1 MVKYGCDKCG
11 KVFRH
16 KNDHSKHVNRK
27 TQCGDMTLIKCENCS
42 KLFKH
47 KSSMYH
53 HKKTCCSLA
62 NISASRIENI
72 SQKIQTNNIQNN
84 NVNVDGNVSVNVVK
98 FGDENLSYIS
108 DDLYKQILGRGL
120 RAVEE
125 FIEHSHFNKKHPENH
140 NLYVANI
147 RDEYLVLY
155 DGDKW
160 IITKRNE
167 KLEDIIYAKSDYLYE
182 KFKQLYGTMDIHAIQ
197 RFQNFL
203 NLRDDLATMARIKE
217 DLTMQLYN
225 NRKLPQQMRRRM
237 EILEDLELRRSI
249 QTSLNNGQD
258 GRHVITR
265 IEDLL
270 NSAEDPNNEVLQKF
284 LASIK

>member
-1 MVKYGCDKCG
+1 MVEYECDKCG
-11 KVFRH
+11 KIFQH
-16 KNDHSKHVNRK
+16 KNDYSKHNNRK
-27 TQCGDMTLIKCENCS
+27 TPCGGRTRIKCDNCS
-42 KLFKH
+42 KSFKH

-53 HKKTCCSLA
+53 HKKTCRQLT
-62 NISASRIENI
+62 NISTTHIGNVN
-72 SQKIQTNNIQNN
+72 QKIQTNNIQNN
-84 NVNVDGNVSVNVVK
+84 NVNVDGNVNVVK
-98 FGDENLSYIS
+98 FGNENLSYIS

-160 IITKRNE
+160 IITKRDE

-182 KFKQLYGTMDIHAIQ
+182 KFKQLYGTMDTYAIQ

-203 NLRDDLATMARIKE
+203 NLRGDIKTMARIKE
-217 DLTMQLYN
+217 DLAIQLYN

-237 EILEDLELRRSI
+237 EILEDLELRKSI
-249 QTSLNNGQD
+249 QTSLDNGQSGVD
-258 GRHVITR
+258 VIAK
-265 IEDLL
+265 IEGLL
-270 NSAEDPNNEVLQKF
+270 NSVEDPNTEVIRKF

>member
-1 MVKYGCDKCG
+1 
-11 KVFRH
+11 
-16 KNDHSKHVNRK
+16 
-27 TQCGDMTLIKCENCS
+27 
-42 KLFKH
+42 
-47 KSSMYH
+47 
-53 HKKTCCSLA
+53 
-62 NISASRIENI
+62 
-72 SQKIQTNNIQNN
+72 
-84 NVNVDGNVSVNVVK
+84 VNVDGNVNVNVVK

-182 KFKQLYGTMDIHAIQ
+182 KFKQLYGTMDTHAIQ

-203 NLRDDLATMARIKE
+203 NLRDDIATMARIKE
-217 DLTMQLYN
+217 DLTIQLYN

-249 QTSLNNGQD
+249 QTSLNNGQH
-258 GRHVITR
+258 GRHVISQ

-270 NSAEDPNNEVLQKF
+270 NLTEDPNNEFLQKF

>member
-1 MVKYGCDKCG
+1 MVEYECDKCG
-11 KVFRH
+11 KIFQH
-16 KNDHSKHVNRK
+16 KNDYSKHNNRK
-27 TQCGDMTLIKCENCS
+27 TSCVDSARIKCDNCS
-42 KLFKH
+42 KYFKH

-53 HKKTCCSLA
+53 HKKKCCSLT
-62 NISASRIENI
+62 NISTTCIGNVN
-72 SQKIQTNNIQNN
+72 QKIQTNNIQNN
-84 NVNVDGNVSVNVVK
+84 NVNVDGNVNVVK
-98 FGDENLSYIS
+98 FGTENLSYIS

-125 FIEHSHFNKKHPENH
+125 FIEHSHFNKRHPENH

-160 IITKRNE
+160 IITKRDE

-182 KFKQLYGTMDIHAIQ
+182 KFKQLYGTMDIYAIQ

-203 NLRDDLATMARIKE
+203 NLRGDIKTMTRIKE
-217 DLTMQLYN
+217 DLAIQLYN

-237 EILEDLELRRSI
+237 EILEDLELRKSI
-249 QTSLNNGQD
+249 QSSLNNGQVGMD
-258 GRHVITR
+258 VISK

-270 NSAEDPNNEVLQKF
+270 NSVEDPNAEVIRKF
-284 LASIK
+284 MASIK